1 MAAETRDDFGASV
14 AKPKKSLTAVERRAE
29 ELDTIAAVLPMER
42 RDELAELLTDHDVE
56 TLRHLVNQGM
66 GDNTL
71 RALTSDLTYLE
82 AWGLAAT
89 GQSLPWP
96 SPEALLL
103 KFVAHHLWDPKRRE
117 TDADHGM
124 PVAVDDNLRSQGFL
138 KTVGPHAPST
148 VRRRLANWSTLTKW
162 RGLDGAFASPSV
174 KSAIRLAVRA
184 VPRTR
189 RHKSAKAV
197 TGDVLAKLLATCATD
212 SLRDLRDRAMLMVAF
227 ASGGRRRS
235 EIAGLRVEQLTVETP
250 IDVPD
255 GPPLPSL
262 AIRLGRTKTTSG
274 EEDDVVYLTGR
285 PVEALNAWMTAA
297 KIDKGSV
304 FRAIGR
310 WGTVSRRAID
320 PQSVNAILKQRTGMA
335 GLEPGEFS
343 AHGLRSGYL
352 TEAANRGIPLPEAM
366 EQSRHRSVQQASSYY
381 NSATRRNGRAARM
394 L

>member
-1 MAAETRDDFGASV
+1 M
-14 AKPKKSLTAVERRAE
+14 AKPKTSLTAVERRAE

-42 RDELAELLTDHDVE
+42 RDELAELLTDQDVE

-71 RALTSDLTYLE
+71 RALTSDLAYLE

-96 SPEALLL
+96 APEALLL
-103 KFVAHHLWDPKRRE
+103 KFVAHHLWDPQHRE
-117 TDADHGM
+117 TDPDHGM
-124 PVAVDDNLRSQGFL
+124 PADVDEDLRSQGFL
-138 KTVGPHAPST
+138 RSAGPHAPST

-162 RGLDGAFASPSV
+162 RGFDGAFASPSV

-189 RHKSAKAV
+189 GRKSAKAV

-212 SLRDLRDRAMLMVAF
+212 SLRDLRDRAILMVAF

-235 EIAGLRVEQLTVETP
+235 EIAGLRCEQLSIEPPIP
-250 IDVPD
+250 IDN
-255 GPPLPSL
+255 GAPLPSI
-262 AIRLGRTKTTSG
+262 AIHLGRTKTTSG
-274 EEDDVVYLTGR
+274 EQDDVVYLTGR
-285 PVEALNAWMTAA
+285 PVEALNAWRAAA
-297 KIDKGSV
+297 KIDSGSV
-304 FRAIGR
+304 FRGIGR

-320 PQSVNAILKQRTGMA
+320 PQSINAILKQRVELA
-335 GLEPGEFS
+335 GLERGEFS

-381 NSATRRNGRAARM
+381 NSATRREGQASR
-394 L
+394 LLG

>member
-1 MAAETRDDFGASV
+1 MAAPR
-14 AKPKKSLTAVERRAE
+14 KSATQSAVERRAE
-29 ELDTIAAVLPMER
+29 ELDTIASVLPMER
-42 RDELAELLTDHDVE
+42 RDELAELLTDQDVE

-89 GQSLPWP
+89 GKSLPWP
-96 SPEALLL
+96 APEALLL
-103 KFVAHHLWDPKRRE
+103 KFVAQHLWDPEKHAS
-117 TDADHGM
+117 DPNHGM
-124 PVAVDDNLRSQGFL
+124 PADVADNLRSQGFL
-138 KTVGPHAPST
+138 KSTGPHAPAT

-162 RGLDGAFASPSV
+162 RGLDGAFASPAL

-189 RHKSAKAV
+189 RRKSAKAV
-197 TGDVLAKLLATCATD
+197 TSDVLSKLLATCATD
-212 SLRDLRDRAMLMVAF
+212 SLRDLRDRAILMVAF
-227 ASGGRRRS
+227 ASGGRRRT
-235 EIAGLRVEQLTVETP
+235 EVATLRVEQLTVEPP
-250 IDVPD
+250 IAVPD

-262 AIRLGRTKTTSG
+262 AIHLGRTKTTTG
-274 EEDDVVYLTGR
+274 EQDDVVYLTGR
-285 PVEALNAWMTAA
+285 PVEALNAWLGSA

-304 FRAIGR
+304 FRGIGR
-310 WGTVSRRAID
+310 WGTVSRRALD
-320 PQSVNAILKQRTGMA
+320 PQSVNAILKQRAEMA

-381 NSATRRNGRAARM
+381 NSAARRTGRAAR
-394 L
+394 LL

>member
-1 MAAETRDDFGASV
+1 MARA
-14 AKPKKSLTAVERRAE
+14 KKSLSAVERRAE
-29 ELDTIAAVLPMER
+29 ELDTIAAVLPLER
-42 RDELAELLTDHDVE
+42 RDELAELLTDQDVE

-71 RALTSDLTYLE
+71 RALTSDLAYLE

-89 GQSLPWP
+89 GHSLPWP
-96 SPEALLL
+96 APEALLL
-103 KFVAHHLWDPKRRE
+103 KFVAHHLWDPQHRE
-117 TDADHGM
+117 TDPDHGM
-124 PVAVDDNLRSQGFL
+124 PADVDENLRSQGFL
-138 KTVGPHAPST
+138 RSAGPHAPAT

-162 RGLDGAFASPSV
+162 RGFDGAFNSPAL

-189 RHKSAKAV
+189 RRKSAKAV

-212 SLRDLRDRAMLMVAF
+212 SLRDLRDRAILMVAF

-235 EIAGLRVEQLTVETP
+235 EIAGLRREQLTIEAP
-250 IDVPD
+250 IEMPD

-262 AIRLGRTKTTSG
+262 AIHLGRTKTTSG
-274 EEDDVVYLTGR
+274 EQDDVVYLTGR
-285 PVEALNAWMTAA
+285 PVEALNAWMAAA
-297 KIDKGSV
+297 KIESGSV

-310 WGTVSRRAID
+310 WGTVSRRALD
-320 PQSVNAILKQRTGMA
+320 PQSVNAIIKERAVMA
-335 GLEPGEFS
+335 GLEPKEFS

-381 NSATRRNGRAARM
+381 NGAVRRTGRAARM